1 MKNNR
6 SWHRADQGE
15 WEWDCRPD
23 ALFRL
28 LADEFSSFRLCV
40 ALCRG
45 ECKWSTISLK
55 KGGLV
60 YDLFEK
66 IRPGNDLVYDLTEI
80 DTNCQNPRTLREI
93 RIDREFYSCRA
104 VFHAVNGPS
113 IVGSQRLC
121 GEIAN
126 RPTINAIQAAMWVSI
141 LRTIR

>member
-1 MKNNR
+1 MKNHR

-15 WEWDCRPD
+15 CEWDCRPD

-66 IRPGNDLVYDLTEI
+66 SDPEMTW
-80 DTNCQNPRTLREI
+80 
-93 RIDREFYSCRA
+93 S
-104 VFHAVNGPS
+104 
-113 IVGSQRLC
+113 
-121 GEIAN
+121 
-126 RPTINAIQAAMWVSI
+126 TI
-141 LRTIR
+141 

>member
-1 MKNNR
+1 MGMGLSAGCSVQAAGR
-6 SWHRADQGE
+6 RILVFQTVCGSLQRRVQMVHD
-15 WEWDCRPD
+15 
-23 ALFRL
+23 
-28 LADEFSSFRLCV
+28 FS
-40 ALCRG
+40 
-45 ECKWSTISLK
+45 
-55 KGGLV
+55 
-60 YDLFEK
+60 EK